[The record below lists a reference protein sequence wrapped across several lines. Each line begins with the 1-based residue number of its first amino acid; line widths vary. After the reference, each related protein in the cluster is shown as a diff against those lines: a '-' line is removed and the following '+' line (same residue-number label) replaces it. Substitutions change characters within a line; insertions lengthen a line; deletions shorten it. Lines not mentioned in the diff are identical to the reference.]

1 MSVAVLAQIHRQVA
15 SPHKSVASDKFDGAF
30 NIMDCVRIRVSG
42 VFTLIRRKACK
53 VEYNIVKRESL
64 HSFKPDI
71 FLNKTSWGKQMAHN
85 KLRVRVS
92 LNCTGEGFRL
102 PALGRVASNIETTT
116 QAKPNQV
123 TTLILDKT
131 ESVLNWNQSPK
142 TASGTY
148 LEFYNLNSEVFK
160 QMLSYRIN
168 ISAEWVISGCCSKTV
183 RIFLCSLISVEI
195 LRS

>member
-15 SPHKSVASDKFDGAF
+15 SPHKPVASDKFDGAF

-53 VEYNIVKRESL
+53 VEYNIVKRECL

-92 LNCTGEGFRL
+92 LNCAGEGFRL
-102 PALGRVASNIETTT
+102 PALGRVASNIEH
-116 QAKPNQV
+116 
-123 TTLILDKT
+123 
-131 ESVLNWNQSPK
+131 
-142 TASGTY
+142 
-148 LEFYNLNSEVFK
+148 NSIIMHF
-160 QMLSYRIN
+160 SI
-168 ISAEWVISGCCSKTV
+168 
-183 RIFLCSLISVEI
+183 
-195 LRS
+195 

>member
-15 SPHKSVASDKFDGAF
+15 SPHKSVASDKLDGAF

-53 VEYNIVKRESL
+53 VEYNIVKRECL

-92 LNCTGEGFRL
+92 LNCTGRGL
-102 PALGRVASNIETTT
+102 PAASTRQGSVQYRT
-116 QAKPNQV
+116 QQYYYAFQHM
-123 TTLILDKT
+123 
-131 ESVLNWNQSPK
+131 
-142 TASGTY
+142 TA
-148 LEFYNLNSEVFK
+148 FP
-160 QMLSYRIN
+160 Q
-168 ISAEWVISGCCSKTV
+168 
-183 RIFLCSLISVEI
+183 
-195 LRS
+195 